1 MRAAYLRLIIGS
13 LAILVV
19 AGTASELSAQ
29 KAKKKPAPTGPIN
42 PNGRPKMFAAGQ
54 PARLA
59 IWHGEDVWH
68 IRATAKKG
76 AKAVFQGRV
85 EVAEGTVIYQGQ
97 ALEKGKAPED
107 SDWVLPLPKNKG
119 FVFQLVTK
127 GDVDGFEF
135 KASPEAKE
143 IQFTLLTK
151 GDDDA
156 SRIFIG
162 AAGRHPEKASFTLPA
177 HP

>member
-1 MRAAYLRLIIGS
+1 
-13 LAILVV
+13 V
-19 AGTASELSAQ
+19 AGTASELSAQKAKKKPASAQ

-85 EVAEGTVIYQGQ
+85 EVAEGTVVYQGQ
-97 ALEKGKAPED
+97 ALEKGKAPVD

-119 FVFQLVTK
+119 FVFQIVTK

-135 KASPEAKE
+135 KASPETKE
-143 IQFTLLTK
+143 IRFLTK

-156 SRIFIG
+156 TRIFIG